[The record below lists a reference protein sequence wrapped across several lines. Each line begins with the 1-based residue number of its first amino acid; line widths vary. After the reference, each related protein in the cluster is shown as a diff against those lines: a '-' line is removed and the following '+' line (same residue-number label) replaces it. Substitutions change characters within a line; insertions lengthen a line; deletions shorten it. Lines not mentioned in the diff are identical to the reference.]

1 MKKFT
6 ILVLVLTM
14 LILGGCGTK
23 SAAPAVAESTPEPT
37 MAPTPT
43 PTPAPTPEPTPEPI
57 VTEDATV
64 VALYGMPVIEK
75 LMRGDEIEVI
85 CDVPGLDS
93 YSIVRHGEKI
103 GIMAKQFFAKDGESA
118 YASWEGYTVNG
129 AKLYTDYDFNESTAK
144 ELTRNAKFT
153 VLDAFDICYRVE
165 NADGLSG
172 YIANDEL
179 SEKLTGSGKQAPA
192 PSAQPGPQEG
202 QDIILGYEVTETEG
216 SQGSATIKCDKAPL
230 LAALYDYDET
240 LQVLEKFDK
249 SSIVYAQGLEG
260 EVESRFLLFPGETPY
275 SSWTGYAANNAGFF
289 KNIRLIGKPVKTLSA
304 NEEVTVL
311 NKFDES
317 YLVSYKGEIGYMDL
331 GEVYDAPH
339 YSTARTPGHG
349 ETWTPPIL

>member
-23 SAAPAVAESTPEPT
+23 SAAPAAAESTPEPT

-43 PTPAPTPEPTPEPI
+43 TAPTPAPTPEPTPEPI

-64 VALYGMPVIEK
+64 VALYGMPIIEK
-75 LMRGDEIEVI
+75 LMRGDTIEVL

-93 YSIVRHGEKI
+93 YSIVRHGEKL
-103 GIMAKQFFAKDGESA
+103 GIMAKQFFGENNYSA
-118 YASWEGYTVNG
+118 WEGYTVNG
-129 AKLYTDYDFNESTAK
+129 AKLYSDYDFNESSAR
-144 ELTRNAKFT
+144 ELTRNARFT
-153 VLDAFDICYRVE
+153 VLDEFDICYRVE

-179 SEKLTGSGKQAPA
+179 TPKATGSGKKAPA
-192 PSAQPGPQEG
+192 PSAQPGLVEG

-216 SQGSATIKCDKAPL
+216 SQGTATVRCDKAPL

-249 SSIVYAQGLEG
+249 SAIVYAQGLEG

-339 YSTARTPGHG
+339 HSVHTPGHG